1 MPDVRYEML
10 MMIEVVITKS
20 TLPGGFLRLNRP
32 VGWPAGR
39 TTRHPHGSAGTKV
52 TNRDRFCGE
61 RSCLVRC
68 HPMG

>member
-32 VGWPAGR
+32 VRWPAGR
-39 TTRHPHGSAGTKV
+39 TA
-52 TNRDRFCGE
+52 
-61 RSCLVRC
+61 
-68 HPMG
+68 